1 MNAVKIIDNALKDKG
16 NQAFWIRVYKVY
28 LRAQK
33 SRAAKESG
41 IIGVGLI
48 TFAEHRVDV
57 FLRRCGR

>member
-1 MNAVKIIDNALKDKG
+1 MRLHEILTKIAEDPFDS
-16 NQAFWIRVYKVY
+16 FWPLVWKRYY
-28 LRAQK
+28 AAQD
-33 SRAAKESG
+33 SRAAKEAG

>member
-1 MNAVKIIDNALKDKG
+1 MNRDQIFTKIMDNPGDSFWVRVLKRY
-16 NQAFWIRVYKVY
+16 F
-28 LRAQK
+28 RAQE
-33 SRAAKESG
+33 SRAAEEAG